1 VETRRNLPDTL
12 GELLAL
18 ERQGERVWWWLNGAP
33 HAVAQ
38 VQAEVAVGNL
48 KCFREMQAQVRTID
62 RRRVEIAL
70 RIAGLEVAES
80 VRHLGADCRPAFLA
94 PHQPE
99 HVMEVSWLKQSEP
112 ARSE

>member
-1 VETRRNLPDTL
+1 MPASDVGHN
-12 GELLAL
+12 G
-18 ERQGERVWWWLNGAP
+18 WWRLNGAL

-38 VQAEVAVGNL
+38 VQAEAAVGNL
-48 KCFREMQAQVRTID
+48 KCFRKTQAQARMID

-70 RIAGLEVAES
+70 RIARLEVAES
-80 VRHLGADCRPAFLA
+80 VRRLGTDCRPAFLA

-112 ARSE
+112 VRSE